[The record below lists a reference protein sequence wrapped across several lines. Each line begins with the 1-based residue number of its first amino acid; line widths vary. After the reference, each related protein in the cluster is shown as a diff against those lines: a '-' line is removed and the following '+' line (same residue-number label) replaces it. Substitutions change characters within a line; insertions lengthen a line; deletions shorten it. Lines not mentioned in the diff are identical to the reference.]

1 MKPAGKI
8 LVART
13 DRLGDVLLSL
23 PTLNYLKQVLS
34 QSTIHFLCAE
44 QYGPLL
50 EPYLSSQ
57 KIKFEPYKAEAT
69 LNDWKVWLT
78 SRKFDGVL
86 FLHSERKVLMAASS
100 AKVPV
105 RVGVYSKPWS
115 FLALN
120 GGLWQRRSRAEK
132 NESDYNLDVAHRF
145 VNLLKGKNAAA
156 DPKPIL
162 FDVTKAE
169 TDAAWAAVGATG
181 LEKKSSFLT
190 IHPGM
195 GGSAL
200 NLSPR
205 QYSSLADTLEKKTKM
220 PVVISIGPAPADG
233 ILLEA
238 LLRQR
243 PALRVVKGLSLPEL
257 KALFKISGM
266 VIAPSTGPLHLAHL
280 VGTKTVGLYSPVRT
294 HRAERWAPRGGE
306 APVSVIY
313 PRLPCPGKKDCV
325 GTRCRDFFCMD
336 QMPWNDLVYE
346 QVRRGL
352 EDDKA

>member
-23 PTLNYLKQVLS
+23 PTLNYLRQVLT

-44 QYGPLL
+44 QYSSLL

-57 KIKFEPYKAEAT
+57 KMKFETFKSEASI
-69 LNDWKVWLT
+69 NDWKVWLAQ
-78 SRKFDGVL
+78 RQFDGVL
-86 FLHSERKVLMAASS
+86 FLHSDRKLLIAAKS
-100 AKVPV
+100 AKIPV

-115 FLALN
+115 FLSLS

-132 NESDYNLDVAHRF
+132 NESDYNLDVANRF
-145 VNLLKGKNAAA
+145 VSLLKGKNAPA

-162 FDVTKAE
+162 LDVLKN
-169 TDAAWAAVGATG
+169 DLDSAWEAVAATG
-181 LEKKSSFLT
+181 LEKKAAFIT

-205 QYSSLADTLEKKTKM
+205 QYSSLAETLEKKTKL
-220 PVVISIGPAPADG
+220 PVVITIGPAPADT

-243 PALRVVKGLSLPEL
+243 PKLRVVKGLTLAEL
-257 KALFKISGM
+257 KAVFKISGI

-280 VGTKTVGLYSPVRT
+280 AGAKTVGLFSPVRT

-306 APVSVIY
+306 AAVSVIY
-313 PRLPCPGKKDCV
+313 PRLPCPGKRDCV
-325 GTRCRDFFCMD
+325 GSRCRDFFCMD
-336 QMPWNDLVYE
+336 QMPWNDLVFE
-346 QVRRGL
+346 QVRRHL
-352 EDDKA
+352 ES